1 MNMTKLAII
10 HNHHKGLARRGTSRQ
25 LLLWRNYYVKVGNR
39 AGRILADVFNN
50 ELARRNAN
58 NLCIDCGS
66 KTIAQ
71 WSDDVYEETGDGY
84 WYPRYCR
91 RHDKGTVYNS
101 TRM

>member
-1 MNMTKLAII
+1 MVKLTII
-10 HNHHKGLARRGTSRQ
+10 HNHPKGLARRGTPRR
-25 LLLWRNYYVKVGNR
+25 LLLWRNYYVKTGNR
-39 AGRILADVFNN
+39 AGRILARAFDK
-50 ELARRNAN
+50 EIGRRYNS